1 MLLSILLIAQVA
13 AVAPT
18 PTPAPVTLT
27 STPLPQAGGGS
38 ISSVAGTVK
47 IDRAKADVIFQQD
60 AKAETSPL
68 VSLPE
73 PTAPP
78 PATVNLPRHPETK
91 LAGANGPHISGRPL
105 RTLRPT

>member
-47 IDRAKADVIFQQD
+47 I
-60 AKAETSPL
+60 
-68 VSLPE
+68 
-73 PTAPP
+73 
-78 PATVNLPRHPETK
+78 ATTTPGKVTHGLTK
-91 LAGANGPHISGRPL
+91 LGAILVEPFKSKDKTNAGPGGEKKDA
-105 RTLRPT
+105 